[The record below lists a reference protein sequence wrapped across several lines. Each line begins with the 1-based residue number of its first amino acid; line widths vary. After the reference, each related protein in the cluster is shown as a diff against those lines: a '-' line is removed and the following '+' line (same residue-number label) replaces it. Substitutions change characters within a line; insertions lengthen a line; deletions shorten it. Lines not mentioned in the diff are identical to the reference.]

1 MECKRDPQL
10 SKNALSNLT
19 EIFRTNG
26 KQTLMEFIEEADRYL
41 VSMNNIQLNELK
53 QEFGHFIKYLSKHSS
68 KSSKNSKVNTRKRK
82 RSAGG
87 SNMPPGFNKQVT
99 GGAWQPPLP
108 PGPPPGVPV
117 YFRPPIGLPV
127 GVPMG
132 MGTPVQMP
140 RGPQGP
146 GVVRGMIRVGATF
159 LLPRSMTGVIYA
171 GLWLGIV
178 LLAGFAEQEHHA
190 FLMMGIEQIT
200 SGNCMGT
207 MGIFDV
213 ARHPLCTRWR
223 ELMVPMLTALN
234 EVMKLNMRALGVL
247 TAGVGV
253 VVTVPLAIDAVVY
266 ELAFNIDYVLTTA
279 LQSFTGRP
287 LIPPLRSMSRPSIPA
302 LAGRMLSLVNPAQ
315 VAGLA
320 VGQTPNMGQTLG
332 YQHFMPPPGQAYLQ
346 QGYGQPMYE
355 RAAGYDQLMAQQ
367 AQQAQYAAQQAAQ
380 WDQATPWMQQ
390 QHMAQQ
396 MPQWM
401 PQQMQP
407 QMRGRNNNRPRSR
420 SRGRSRSRSRGR
432 RRRDNGNY

>member
-1 MECKRDPQL
+1 MACRRDPQL

-26 KQTLMEFIEEADRYL
+26 KKTLTEFIEEADSFL
-41 VSMNNIQLNELK
+41 DSMNPTELNEVK
-53 QEFGHFIKYLSKHSS
+53 QEIGHFIKYLSKGNHSAH
-68 KSSKNSKVNTRKRK
+68 SKNSTGTRKRK
-82 RSAGG
+82 RSA
-87 SNMPPGFNKQVT
+87 

-117 YFRPPIGLPV
+117 YFRPPIGQPA

-132 MGTPVQMP
+132 MGPPVQMP

-146 GVVRGMIRVGATF
+146 GIARGMIRVGATF
-159 LLPRSMTGVIYA
+159 LLPRSTTGVIYA

-178 LLAGFAEQEHHA
+178 LLAGFAEQQHHD

-287 LIPPLRSMSRPSIPA
+287 LIPPLRSMSRPSLPA

-320 VGQTPNMGQTLG
+320 VGQSPNMTQQLG
-332 YQHFMPPPGQAYLQ
+332 YQQFMPPPGQAYFQ
-346 QGYGQPMYE
+346 PVYGQPAYE

-367 AQQAQYAAQQAAQ
+367 AQQAQFAAQQAAQ

-390 QHMAQQ
+390 QQMAQQ

-401 PQQMQP
+401 PQQMPQQLQP
-407 QMRGRNNNRPRSR
+407 QMRGRNDDPHRRRSR
-420 SRGRSRSRSRGR
+420 SRGRSRSRSRR
-432 RRRDNGNY
+432 RRNRDNGNY